1 MNWIK
6 KSPLINSFGL
16 LTVGPSMGDFK
27 NKMAFTNTFN
37 KDTFS
42 GLSFSFR
49 IARRYLFSKKSHNA
63 INITSGISAAGVA
76 IGTMALVCVLSVFNG
91 FESLI
96 SNMFSSFD
104 PDLKITLTH
113 GKTFDVNSKEFNEL
127 RKLKSVAVFTEII
140 EENAL
145 LRFKDKQMPATIK
158 GVDKNFEKM
167 TRIDSI
173 MYDGK
178 FQLFDGAFQ
187 RAIPGIGVAGTLGLG
202 AHFID
207 PLYIYAPKRTSKI
220 NLIRPENSF
229 NQVGAFVSGIFSVK
243 QLQYDDHYVL
253 ISIDL
258 ARDLFEYEKTKVSS
272 VELKLAKGVNQS
284 DIQKEIQ
291 TLIGKKFQVK
301 NRYEQQESFFK
312 IMKIEK
318 WITYLILCFILL
330 IASFNIIGSLSMLII
345 DKKADIYT
353 LKNLGADNQLI
364 KRIFLFEGW
373 MISGV
378 GAFVGIGLG
387 AVLCLLQQY
396 FGLLKLGTGYV
407 VDAYP
412 VVTNLLDLLLVFVTV
427 ILMGFLAAY
436 YPVRYIRTNENQTD

>member
-1 MNWIK
+1 MPNQNT
-6 KSPLINSFGL
+6 S
-16 LTVGPSMGDFK
+16 TH
-27 NKMAFTNTFN
+27 NKFR
-37 KDTFS
+37 

-63 INITSGISAAGVA
+63 INIISGISAAGVA

-91 FESLI
+91 FETLI
-96 SNMFSSFD
+96 SDMFSAFD

-127 RKLKSVAVFTEII
+127 HKMKSVAYFTEVV

-158 GVDKNFEKM
+158 GVSNDFEKM

-173 MYDGK
+173 MYDGR
-178 FQLFDGAFQ
+178 FVLFDGAFQ
-187 RAIPGIGVAGTLGLG
+187 RAVPGVGVASILGLG

-220 NLIRPENSF
+220 NLLRPENSF
-229 NQVGAFVSGIFSVK
+229 NQIGTFVSGIFSVK

-253 ISIDL
+253 VSIDL
-258 ARDLFEYEKTKVSS
+258 ARNLFEYEKSTVSA
-272 VELKLAKGVNQS
+272 VELKLAKGVKQS
-284 DIQKEIQ
+284 EIQKQIQ
-291 TLIGKKFQVK
+291 TLLGDRFQVK

-345 DKKADIYT
+345 DKKADIQT
-353 LKNLGADNQLI
+353 LRNLGANNQLI

-378 GAFVGIGLG
+378 GALIGICIGTL
-387 AVLCLLQQY
+387 LCLMQQY

-412 VVTNLLDLLLVFVTV
+412 VVTNALDILLVFITV
-427 ILMGFLAAY
+427 LFMGILAAY
-436 YPVRYIRTNENQTD
+436 YPVRYIRIKENLVE

>member
-1 MNWIK
+1 MSNQ
-6 KSPLINSFGL
+6 
-16 LTVGPSMGDFK
+16 D
-27 NKMAFTNTFN
+27 NTASGG
-37 KDTFS
+37 KIR

-63 INITSGISAAGVA
+63 INVISGISAAGVA

-96 SNMFSSFD
+96 SNMFSAFD

-113 GKTFDVNSKEFNEL
+113 GKSFDVNSSEFNKL
-127 RKLKSVAVFTEII
+127 RRDKSIAYFTEVV

-145 LRFKDKQMPATIK
+145 LRFRNKQMPATVK
-158 GVDKNFEKM
+158 GVSNEFEKM

-173 MYDGK
+173 MYDGS
-178 FQLFDGAFQ
+178 FILYDGAFE
-187 RAIPGIGVAGTLGLG
+187 RAVPGVGVASILGLG
-202 AHFID
+202 AHFVD

-220 NLIRPENSF
+220 NLLRPENSF
-229 NQVGAFVSGIFSVK
+229 TQIGTFVSGIFAVK

-253 ISIDL
+253 VSIKL
-258 ARDLFEYEKTKVSS
+258 ARDLFEYDKSTVSA
-272 VELKLAKGVNQS
+272 VELKLAKGVDPDILQKR
-284 DIQKEIQ
+284 IQKQ
-291 TLIGKKFQVK
+291 LGNQFQVK

-318 WITYLILCFILL
+318 WITYLILSFILL
-330 IASFNIIGSLSMLII
+330 IASFNVIGSLSMLII
-345 DKKADIYT
+345 DKKADIET
-353 LKNLGADNQLI
+353 LRNLGADNTLI

-378 GAFVGIGLG
+378 GALAGIGLG
-387 AVLCLLQQY
+387 AILCLMQEH
-396 FGLLKLGTGYV
+396 FGMLKLGVGYV

-412 VVTNLLDLLLVFVTV
+412 VVTNVLDMLLVFVTV
-427 ILMGFLAAY
+427 LIMGFLAAY
-436 YPVRYIRTNENQTD
+436 YPVRYIRVKDNSSDDLAV

>member
-1 MNWIK
+1 MDTRQNT
-6 KSPLINSFGL
+6 SSFR
-16 LTVGPSMGDFK
+16 
-27 NKMAFTNTFN
+27 
-37 KDTFS
+37 

-63 INITSGISAAGVA
+63 INIISGISAAGVGVGA
-76 IGTMALVCVLSVFNG
+76 MALVCVLSVFNG
-91 FESLI
+91 FEVLI

-104 PDLKITLTH
+104 PDLKITLTQ
-113 GKTFDVNSKEFNEL
+113 GKTFDDNTSEFNRI
-127 RKLKSVAVFTEII
+127 RKLKTVAYFTEVV

-158 GVDKNFEKM
+158 GVSDDFKKM

-173 MYDGK
+173 MYDGT
-178 FQLFDGAFQ
+178 FTLNDGAFE
-187 RAIPGIGVAGTLGLG
+187 RAVPGIGVAAVLGLS

-220 NLIRPENSF
+220 NLLRPENSF
-229 NQVGAFVSGIFSVK
+229 NQLGTFVSGIFSVK

-253 ISIDL
+253 VSIKL
-258 ARDLFEYEKTKVSS
+258 ARELFEYDASKVTSI
-272 VELKLAKGVNQS
+272 ELKLAKGVDPDQAKAQITKILGT
-284 DIQKEIQ
+284 D
-291 TLIGKKFQVK
+291 FQVK

-318 WITYLILCFILL
+318 WFTYLILCFILL

-345 DKKADIYT
+345 DKKDDIET
-353 LKNLGADNQLI
+353 LRSLGANNQLI

-373 MISGV
+373 LISFV
-378 GAFVGIGLG
+378 GAVSGILLG
-387 AVLCLLQQY
+387 GILCLLQQH
-396 FGLLKLGTGYV
+396 FGILKLGTGYV

-412 VVTNLLDLLLVFVTV
+412 VVTNGADLLLVFVTV
-427 ILMGFLAAY
+427 LIMGFLAAY
-436 YPVRYIRTNENQTD
+436 YPVRYIRTKQNLQDE

>member
-1 MNWIK
+1 MVKLLNWI
-6 KSPLINSFGL
+6 SSFI
-16 LTVGPSMGDFK
+16 TMP
-27 NKMAFTNTFN
+27 NQNTTIQD
-37 KDTFS
+37 KLR

-63 INITSGISAAGVA
+63 INIISGISATGVGV
-76 IGTMALVCVLSVFNG
+76 GTMALVCVLSVFNG

-96 SNMFSSFD
+96 ADMFSAFD
-104 PDLKITLTH
+104 PDLKITLTQ
-113 GKTFDVNSKEFNEL
+113 GKTFDVNSPEL
-127 RKLKSVAVFTEII
+127 SEIRKMKSVAYFTEVV

-158 GVDKNFEKM
+158 GVSDDFSKM

-178 FQLFDGAFQ
+178 FQLYDGAFE
-187 RAIPGIGVAGTLGLG
+187 RAVPGVGVASILGMG

-207 PLYIYAPKRTSKI
+207 PLIIYAPKRTGKI
-220 NLIRPENSF
+220 NLLRPENSF
-229 NQVGAFVSGIFSVK
+229 NQVGTFVSGIFAVQ

-253 ISIDL
+253 VSIAL
-258 ARDLFEYEKTKVSS
+258 ARNLFEYDKNKVSS
-272 VELKLAKGVNQS
+272 VEIKLANGV
-284 DIQKEIQ
+284 DKEAVQKQLKTI
-291 TLIGKKFQVK
+291 LGDRFQVK

-312 IMKIEK
+312 IMQIEK

-345 DKKADIYT
+345 EKKDDIET
-353 LKNLGADNQLI
+353 LRSLGANNQLI

-373 MISGV
+373 MISAV
-378 GAFVGIGLG
+378 GALGGIALG
-387 AVLCLLQQY
+387 AILCILQEH
-396 FGLLKLGTGYV
+396 FGLLKLGSGYV

-412 VVTNLLDLLLVFVTV
+412 VVTNWVDMLLVIITV
-427 ILMGFLAAY
+427 LTMGFLAAY
-436 YPVRYIRTNENQTD
+436 YPVRYIRKKMDNTNFTD

>member
-1 MNWIK
+1 MDTRQNT
-6 KSPLINSFGL
+6 SSFR
-16 LTVGPSMGDFK
+16 
-27 NKMAFTNTFN
+27 
-37 KDTFS
+37 

-63 INITSGISAAGVA
+63 INIISGISAAGVGVGA
-76 IGTMALVCVLSVFNG
+76 MALVCVLSVFNG
-91 FESLI
+91 FEVLI

-104 PDLKITLTH
+104 PDLKITLTQ
-113 GKTFDVNSKEFNEL
+113 GKTFDDNTAEFNRI
-127 RKLKSVAVFTEII
+127 RKLKTVAYFTEVV

-158 GVDKNFEKM
+158 GVSDDFKKM

-173 MYDGK
+173 MYDGT
-178 FQLFDGAFQ
+178 FTLNDGAFE
-187 RAIPGIGVAGTLGLG
+187 RAVPGIGVAAVLGLS

-220 NLIRPENSF
+220 NLLRPENSF
-229 NQVGAFVSGIFSVK
+229 NQLGTFVSGIFSVK

-253 ISIDL
+253 VSIKL
-258 ARDLFEYEKTKVSS
+258 ARELFEYDASKVTSI
-272 VELKLAKGVNQS
+272 ELKLAKGVDPDQAKAQITKILGT
-284 DIQKEIQ
+284 D
-291 TLIGKKFQVK
+291 FQVK

-318 WITYLILCFILL
+318 WFTYLILCFILI

-345 DKKADIYT
+345 DKKDDIET
-353 LKNLGADNQLI
+353 LRSLGANNQLI

-373 MISGV
+373 LISFV
-378 GAFVGIGLG
+378 GAVSGILLG
-387 AVLCLLQQY
+387 GILCLLQQH
-396 FGLLKLGTGYV
+396 FGILKLGTGYV

-412 VVTNLLDLLLVFVTV
+412 VVTNGADLLLVFVTV
-427 ILMGFLAAY
+427 LIMGFLAAY
-436 YPVRYIRTNENQTD
+436 YPVRYIRTKQNLQDE